1 MWYGKVAI
9 ILTIFSFFTLFFM
22 YYVNTYY
29 NNTAIAA
36 NWNLSAVQHLVHLF
50 ADLTQLNAGQDPN
63 PALIFGDFL
72 VGSTV
77 LFSVLSGGGVTTIMQ
92 GIPFFNND
100 MLMLVQIIYGSSCGL
115 LWVYVIANRS
125 L

>member
-9 ILTIFSFFTLFFM
+9 ILTLFSFFTLFFM

-29 NNTAIAA
+29 GSAAIAT
-36 NWNLSAVQHLVHLF
+36 NWNLTGVQHLVNLF
-50 ADLTQLNAGQDPN
+50 SDLTQLNAGQDPN